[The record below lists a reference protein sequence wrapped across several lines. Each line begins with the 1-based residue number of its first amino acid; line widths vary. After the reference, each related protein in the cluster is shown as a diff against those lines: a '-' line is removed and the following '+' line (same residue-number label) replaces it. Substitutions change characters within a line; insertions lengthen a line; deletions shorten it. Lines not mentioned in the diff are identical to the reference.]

1 MLEQCLKMV
10 RPAERVKPWPG
21 QCVVMVAAW
30 WFSSRVT
37 IGKRKESFVES
48 NNMPVVTVKRGPGCL
63 IQILWFVFVGWW
75 LGSLAVSVAYFLLLL
90 IVTIPVGIAILNNIP
105 MIMALRQPSQLI
117 SAYGPVSV
125 PQHNFLL
132 RALWFIFVGWWLAG
146 LALTVGYFLCMTI
159 IGLPFG
165 FALFDAV
172 PAMLTLRRS

>member
-1 MLEQCLKMV
+1 MV
-10 RPAERVKPWPG
+10 
-21 QCVVMVAAW
+21 
-30 WFSSRVT
+30 
-37 IGKRKESFVES
+37 
-48 NNMPVVTVKRGPGCL
+48 
-63 IQILWFVFVGWW
+63 
-75 LGSLAVSVAYFLLLL
+75 
-90 IVTIPVGIAILNNIP
+90 VTIPFGIVILNNIP
-105 MIMALRQPSQLI
+105 MIMALRQPPQMI
-117 SAYGPVSV
+117 TAYGPVNV